1 MNGRFFVVLLLA
13 TVAGAAKCY
22 AYSEFQLFVQKTSGR
37 NVNCAMCHVH
47 PDGPDGLKPG
57 QIGSL
62 DAGGLE
68 RLNRARAAF
77 QPGEKVDSPILNEF
91 GDHIINVLGK
101 QRFLELRQGPQNL
114 GEALGNE
121 SDLDDDG
128 IPDSQEYLMG
138 THPLDAQSGAP
149 LRLFLHNLKL
159 YRFHIVMMALATG
172 TGLFGLNNLL
182 RGLEQFTRKSR
193 N

>member
-1 MNGRFFVVLLLA
+1 MSNRKFIVLVLSA
-13 TVAGAAKCY
+13 AGAAKCY
-22 AYSEFQLFVQKTSGR
+22 AYPEFQLFVQKTSGR
-37 NVNCAMCHVH
+37 NVNCAMCHAH

-57 QIGSL
+57 QVGSL
-62 DAGGLE
+62 DVEGIE

-77 QPGEKVDSPILNEF
+77 QPGEKVESPILNEF
-91 GDHIINVLGK
+91 GNHIINVLGK
-101 QRFLELRQGPQNL
+101 QKFLELRQEPQNL

-128 IPDSQEYLMG
+128 IPDAQEFLMG

-149 LRLFLHNLKL
+149 LRLFLHNLNL

-182 RGLEQFTRKSR
+182 HGLEQFTTKRR

>member
-1 MNGRFFVVLLLA
+1 MRGRFFIVLLLA
-13 TVAGAAKCY
+13 TVGCAAKCY
-22 AYSEFQLFVQKTSGR
+22 AYPEFQVFVQKTSGR

-57 QIGSL
+57 QVGSL
-62 DAGGLE
+62 DAEGLE
-68 RLNRARAAF
+68 RLSRARAAF
-77 QPGEKVDSPILNEF
+77 QPGEKVESPILNEF
-91 GDHIINVLGK
+91 GDHIINTLGK
-101 QRFLELRQGPQNL
+101 QLFLELRQEPQNL
-114 GEALGNE
+114 GEALGID

-128 IPDSQEYLMG
+128 VPDAREYLMG

-149 LRLFLHNLKL
+149 LRLFLHNLNL

-182 RGLEQFTRKSR
+182 HGLERLTAKRR